1 MNKKITKKFAAGML
15 SILALG
21 SQISSGSAA
30 FCGQKYLLS
39 ESRLKKITEKDEIK
53 LKGIFDV
60 PGLKEAL
67 ERITTRYIRACERVK
82 LHDKTKFLFDNIK
95 LESDNGRVVVKVKD
109 ASFELAYDK
118 LIDEKTGE
126 IEEIEIPYC
135 IKKIDSHVFENIL
148 KKANAQGKK
157 IKRVI
162 LPECLRSAADD
173 VFANVSVDS
182 VVFKSQSSEKLFGHA
197 CDGATADIFKDALK
211 IGAVFVPKRFEEE
224 TKEELKNRGI
234 KVLQDFELKS
244 AFNIEGLKE
253 AIMDALANNKR
264 IKFEVCEDLTP
275 ALFVGDK
282 KFQPDYS
289 KLKDEKTGKIENLE
303 LPYGISGISSPVIHY
318 MCRKC
323 DGLNVSEVGRIVIPD
338 TVKTI
343 CDGALYYLD
352 ARHVIL
358 SKNLNCLNYEAFG
371 HVFRMVGGKNIFLGR
386 NSCRIKEITTPGS
399 WELMLKRVF
408 KNNEIAI
415 NVM

>member
-1 MNKKITKKFAAGML
+1 MNKKITKKIAAGVL
-15 SILALG
+15 SVLVFG
-21 SQISSGSAA
+21 SQIPSGSAA

-53 LKGIFDV
+53 LKGIFDDKY
-60 PGLKEAL
+60 LKEAL
-67 ERITTRYIRACERVK
+67 DDYLFHRYNHHFNCFIRDNVK
-82 LHDKTKFLFDNIK
+82 LGCDKKGSVF
-95 LESDNGRVVVKVKD
+95 VKVQDKCFD
-109 ASFELAYDK
+109 LAYDK
-118 LIDEKTGE
+118 LVDEKTGE

-162 LPECLRSAADD
+162 LPECLKSAADD

-234 KVLQDFELKS
+234 KVFQDFELKS

-264 IKFEVCEDLTP
+264 IEFEVCEDLTP

-303 LPYGISGISSPVIHY
+303 LPYGISEISSPVIHY

-343 CDGALYYLD
+343 CDGALHYLD

-408 KNNEIAI
+408 KNNETAI